1 MEEKMSTS
9 HCNETWD
16 LVPLPSGKKIVGRR
30 WAYASKYQPNGTI
43 DRLKARLVA
52 KGYIQT

>member
-1 MEEKMSTS
+1 MSAL

-16 LVPLPSGKKIVGRR
+16 LVPLPSGKKIVGCC
-30 WAYASKYQPNGTI
+30 WAYAIKYQPDGTI
-43 DRLKARLVA
+43 DRLKARLIA